1 MRRFRFRLQ
10 PLVRLRSQ
18 LERNARR
25 ELAAAMTTVNEIEQQ
40 TRAAEHGLRECADQA
55 AGNDAIGLL
64 ARGLEVGLRRHKW
77 RLDQQRV
84 AAERGLT
91 KAQNDYAQRA
101 RDLEVLQRLR
111 DKRRAEWQRDAERA
125 EQAELDELAT
135 LRRGHVIGGENG

>member
-25 ELAAAMTTVNEIEQQ
+25 DLATAMTAVNEVEQQ
-40 TRAAEHGLRECADQA
+40 ASAAERGLRECADQA
-55 AGNDAIGLL
+55 AGTDAVGLL

-77 RLDQQRV
+77 RLDQQLV
-84 AAERGLT
+84 VAERGLV

-101 RDLEVLQRLR
+101 KDLKVLRQLR
-111 DKRRAEWQRDAERA
+111 DKRHAQWQQEAMRA
-125 EQAELDELAT
+125 EQAELDELSQ
-135 LRRGHVIGGENG
+135 LRRALPIGGDD